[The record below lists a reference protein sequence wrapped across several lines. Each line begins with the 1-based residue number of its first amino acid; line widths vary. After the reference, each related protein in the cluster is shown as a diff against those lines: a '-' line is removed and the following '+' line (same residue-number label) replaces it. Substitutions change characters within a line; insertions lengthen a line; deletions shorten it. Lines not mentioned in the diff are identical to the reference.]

1 MDPMSKEYSKSVE
14 YQMSSLKDIMDAEE
28 TEDWI
33 EQRSEAVAEWRTRK
47 MGKKERWE
55 IDRTLESDV
64 STEAID
70 PGSVQAMEIL
80 NLKNKDKGES
90 LAAANS
96 YPPHHPRYTKTKE
109 SPKRIQQFMG
119 AEKMIKAGGLLP
131 AQSYGCNDQH
141 GEGKDHQSHDR
152 PDVEA
157 VLVEHAQTVVEIL
170 V

>member
-64 STEAID
+64 STEEIE
-70 PGSVQAMEIL
+70 PGSV
-80 NLKNKDKGES
+80 
-90 LAAANS
+90 
-96 YPPHHPRYTKTKE
+96 
-109 SPKRIQQFMG
+109 
-119 AEKMIKAGGLLP
+119 
-131 AQSYGCNDQH
+131 
-141 GEGKDHQSHDR
+141 
-152 PDVEA
+152 
-157 VLVEHAQTVVEIL
+157 
-170 V
+170 